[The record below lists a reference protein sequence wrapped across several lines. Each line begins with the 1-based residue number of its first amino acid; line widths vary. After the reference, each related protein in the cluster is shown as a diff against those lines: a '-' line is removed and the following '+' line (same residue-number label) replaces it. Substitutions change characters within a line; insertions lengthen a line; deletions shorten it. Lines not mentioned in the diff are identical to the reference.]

1 MFSYP
6 HEEPI
11 KSAYPDVVPT
21 STIGYTMNNKYPGFP
36 PLTADGRNITASYQP
51 EAVLNENLVKE
62 AGIKSNWQ
70 YRNYLTKNGQAIMR
84 DNFVEASND
93 VGYFQR
99 FLPSQQGNFD
109 NMFQQP
115 ARYSSYHESEK
126 PIEHRQP
133 SDLKNLY
140 LSKEQLH
147 ARRMTNMPM
156 SQEEMLKKNYK

>member
-6 HEEPI
+6 RKEPI
-11 KSAYPDVVPT
+11 KSAYPDVVPK

-36 PLTADGRNITASYQP
+36 PLTADGRNITASHQP
-51 EAVLNENLVKE
+51 EAVLNENLIKE
-62 AGIKSNWQ
+62 AGIESNWQ

-99 FLPSQQGNFD
+99 FLPSQQGDFD

-126 PIEHRQP
+126 PIEHRQS

-156 SQEEMLKKNYK
+156 SQEEMLKNNYK

>member
-6 HEEPI
+6 HKEPI
-11 KSAYPDVVPT
+11 KSAYPEFVPK

-62 AGIKSNWQ
+62 AGIESNWQ
-70 YRNYLTKNGQAIMR
+70 YRNYLTKNGEAIMR

-99 FLPSQQGNFD
+99 FLPSQQGDFD

>member
-6 HEEPI
+6 HKEPI
-11 KSAYPDVVPT
+11 KSAYPDVVPK

-51 EAVLNENLVKE
+51 EAVLNENLIKE
-62 AGIKSNWQ
+62 AGIESTWP
-70 YRNYLTKNGQAIMR
+70 YRNYLTHTGQAIRR
-84 DNFVEASND
+84 DHFVEASND
-93 VGYFQR
+93 VGSFQR
-99 FLPSQQGNFD
+99 FLPSQQGDFD